1 LNKVSVIVTNFN
13 NENYLENSIKSL
25 LEQTYKNIEIIII
38 NDNSDDKKTLNI
50 IKKFNKSNLHFISNS
65 VNYGHYACANYGID
79 IASGDYITF
88 LGADDILLK
97 NHIDTLYTLINNKNY
112 IAVYSLS
119 QRYTKNNKLSSP
131 KICEASIF
139 FKKNIV
145 LKKAG
150 YFHMVRGGADT
161 EFRLRLEKIF
171 GKNKIPCTNKVTYFG
186 LYKEETLSIS
196 KKFGKGSSVRNNY
209 IKYFMNNLSSNKDL
223 YYNYLECSLKC
234 ENNNFYVKNFNKNN
248 FKKIKVF

>member
-1 LNKVSVIVTNFN
+1 MNKVSVIVTNFN

-25 LEQTYKNIEIIII
+25 LDQTYKNIEIIVI

-50 IKKFNKSNLHFISNS
+50 IKKFRKSNLHFVSNNI
-65 VNYGHYACANYGID
+65 NYGHYACANYGID

-97 NHIDTLYTLINNKNY
+97 NHIDTLYTLLNKKNY
-112 IAVYSLS
+112 VAVYSLS
-119 QRYTKNNKLSSP
+119 QRYTKDNNLLPP

-139 FKKNIV
+139 YKKNIV
-145 LKKAG
+145 LEKAG

-171 GKNKIPCTNKVTYFG
+171 GKNKIACTNKVTYFG
-186 LYKEETLSIS
+186 IYKKETLSIS
-196 KKFGKGSSVRNNY
+196 KKFGKGSVVRNNY
-209 IKYFMNNLSSNKDL
+209 IKYFMNNLKKNNEL
-223 YYNYLECSLKC
+223 YYDYLNCSLKY
-234 ENNNFYVKNFNKNN
+234 ENNNFYIKNFNKNN
-248 FKKIKVF
+248 FKKIKV